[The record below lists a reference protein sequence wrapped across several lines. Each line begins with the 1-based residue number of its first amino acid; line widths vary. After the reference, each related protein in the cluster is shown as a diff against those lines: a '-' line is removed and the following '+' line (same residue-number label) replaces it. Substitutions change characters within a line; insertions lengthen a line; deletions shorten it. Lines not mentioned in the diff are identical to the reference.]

1 MYKIELTTWERVSL
15 FNLLEAQEGDLRTL
29 KKMFALAD
37 VLEMNDEEKEAVG
50 YEFDGRAL
58 KWDDPDKVWTI
69 ELKGPEAK
77 LLTKTA
83 LSFKQW
89 RGRAALPMLEKL
101 EVLSEEIVD

>member
-15 FNLLEAQEGDLRTL
+15 FNLLESQEGDLRTL

-37 VLEMNDEEKEAVG
+37 IMELSEEEREKIG
-50 YEFDGRAL
+50 YESDGRVS
-58 KWDDPDKVWTI
+58 KWEDDSKVWNI

-77 LLTKTA
+77 LLAKVA

-89 RGRAALPMLEKL
+89 RGRAAIPLLEKM
-101 EVLSEEIVD
+101 ETLSDEIVD